1 MAWFL
6 FAKGFDSTKK
16 KYGKEIMAGCK
27 RSYGVR
33 ESENKEEWK
42 RKKSVEEEIIQ
53 EKMSISCNW
62 RRIPRCLE
70 PDDTISLIDR
80 PTLTAMLIR
89 FVPDT

>member
-33 ESENKEEWK
+33 ESENKEE
-42 RKKSVEEEIIQ
+42 
-53 EKMSISCNW
+53 
-62 RRIPRCLE
+62 
-70 PDDTISLIDR
+70 
-80 PTLTAMLIR
+80 
-89 FVPDT
+89 